1 MVFECYQLILL
12 ASVYSETVLPVY
24 YLQGFPLECIVDI
37 LLRWYFSMPLFQ
49 MVVIGL
55 LGSAITQFKTYRC
68 PRMRRHLGECSFT
81 KNLSVV
87 L

>member
-1 MVFECYQLILL
+1 MVFGYYQLILL
-12 ASVYSETVLPVY
+12 AAVYLETLLPVY
-24 YLQGFPLECIVDI
+24 CKFFFKCMVDI
-37 LLRWYFSMPLFQ
+37 LFRWYFFMPLFQ

-81 KNLSVV
+81 QNLSVV